1 MLRELKLV
9 CTVFLTDIPVN
20 DPLLQTLLEQDRI
33 LSKSKVKTS
42 TSTIEERNSETLF
55 NENTSKT
62 VGDKIKKCS
71 AVVDDQDGHSNA
83 STSQSG
89 SSDILA
95 DVRPIDEREIIDNR
109 LTLEQI
115 KEIPKFSNYQ
125 PGEANQVSRQFI
137 VHFS

>member
-1 MLRELKLV
+1 MPRESKLV
-9 CTVFLTDIPVN
+9 CTTFLTDIPVN

-33 LSKSKVKTS
+33 LSKSKVKPS

-55 NENTSKT
+55 NVNTSKT
-62 VGDKIKKCS
+62 VGDKTKKCL
-71 AVVDDQDGHSNA
+71 ALVDDHDGQSNA
-83 STSQSG
+83 SNTQNG
-89 SSDILA
+89 SSDVLA

-125 PGEANQVSRQFI
+125 PGEPNQVSRLFI
-137 VHFS
+137 VRFN